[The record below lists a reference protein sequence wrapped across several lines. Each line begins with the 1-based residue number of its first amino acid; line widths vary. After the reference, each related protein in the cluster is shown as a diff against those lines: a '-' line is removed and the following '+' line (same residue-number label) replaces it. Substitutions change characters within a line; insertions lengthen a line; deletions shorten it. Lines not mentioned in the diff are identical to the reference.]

1 MKRIFRKVF
10 KIIGII
16 ILLLAI
22 LLGVVYYTS
31 MNYSMYELSADR
43 SMFPGVKNESDIDI
57 LAEKLVSEMTLEEKI
72 DQMYGESF
80 ASGAKMGVNF
90 LIHNR
95 FPHVYVGKNERLN
108 IPPWVL
114 SDGPR
119 GARVMDKDVD
129 GVTTFPVAMA
139 RGASWNTD
147 LENKIHQ
154 AIAIEMRANK
164 TNYAATPCINLL
176 RHPAWGRAQ
185 ETYGEDPYHLG
196 EFGVAA
202 VRGIEAHNVMACPKH
217 FALNSLDNSRFYVD
231 VQVDQR
237 TLREVYLPH
246 FKKTIQQGKPASI
259 MSAYNLVNG
268 EYSANNKYLLT
279 DILRDDW
286 GFEGFVT
293 SDWVQGTDDGIA
305 SVKAGL
311 EVEMPFQNHYSD
323 KTLKE
328 GIENGQITESDID
341 LLVLRSLRTRLK
353 YAFAEDSMEYT
364 KDLIASD
371 EHTALARRAAE
382 ESMVLIKNQNIL
394 PFKVKSG
401 KKILVL
407 GRLADVENT
416 GDRASSDATPTYVV
430 TPYEGILNMGKN
442 SGSEVELYSGDDL
455 ELARSKAANADEVIV
470 VVGYT
475 YKEEGEYISI
485 LGDSEGSAKA
495 GKLVGKRGMGGDRE
509 NLRLVQQDE
518 ELIEAVA
525 GSNPSM
531 VVVYVG
537 GSAID
542 MTPWESEIPAILFS
556 WYSGM
561 EGGNAL
567 ANILY
572 GKVNPSGKLPFSIA
586 KNPEDYPFFTPYTT
600 KITYG
605 YYHGYTLFD
614 KEKTKVAYPFG
625 YGLSYTDFEYKGL
638 VKDQSVIGPDG
649 KIQISV
655 DVTNSGD
662 RSGSEIVQLYIGFA
676 NSSIDRPVK
685 LLKGFDKIKLAAG
698 EAQTVQFEVEMS
710 DLSWYDPESKQWKLE
725 EMSYEIYVGP
735 SSDRNRLLIDS
746 FEIKQEI

>member
-1 MKRIFRKVF
+1 M
-10 KIIGII
+10 
-16 ILLLAI
+16 LAI
-22 LLGVVYYTS
+22 LFGVVYYTS
-31 MNYSMYELSADR
+31 MNYSMYELSVDR
-43 SMFPGVKNESDIDI
+43 SMFPEVKNESDIDR

-164 TNYAATPCINLL
+164 ANYAATPCINLL

-231 VQVDQR
+231 VRVDER

-600 KITYG
+600 KIEYG

-614 KEKTKVAYPFG
+614 KEKTEVAYPFG
-625 YGLSYTDFEYKGL
+625 FGLSYTDFDYSGL
-638 VKDQSVIGPDG
+638 VKDQPVIWPDG

-698 EAQTVQFEVEMS
+698 ETQTIYFEVEMT
-710 DLSWYDPESKQWKLE
+710 DLSWYDPESKQWKVE
-725 EMSYEIYVGP
+725 EMNYEIYVGP
-735 SSDRNRLLIDS
+735 SSDQNRLLIDS